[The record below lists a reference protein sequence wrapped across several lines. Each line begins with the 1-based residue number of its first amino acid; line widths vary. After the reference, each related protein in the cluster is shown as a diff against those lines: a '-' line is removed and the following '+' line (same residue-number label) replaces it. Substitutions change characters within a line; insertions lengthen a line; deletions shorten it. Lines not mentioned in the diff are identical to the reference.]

1 MPKVTLADRGL
12 LEELWNYNVEQ
23 NPDEPEWVRWRE
35 EYIGYNA
42 SGKAKTFALVCDGE
56 AVGEVTLILDP
67 SCKAV
72 LGREMLCDGKTV
84 GNVNA
89 LRIREGYRGRGLA
102 TLLVGKLEQEAK
114 ALGLTALTIGVEAC
128 ESRNLAIY
136 LRWGYDD
143 FLFSETDCG
152 ELVLYYRKKL

>member
-1 MPKVTLADRGL
+1 MTEAVVAGKSHLDD
-12 LEELWNYNVEQ
+12 LWEYNIRE
-23 NPDEPEWVRWRE
+23 NPDDPRWTVWRD
-35 EYIGYNA
+35 EYIGYNL
-42 SGKAKTFALVCDGE
+42 SGKAKTFALLSDGE

-72 LGREMLCDGKTV
+72 RGRPALCNGENI